1 MDVSY
6 FSYYLCLGC
15 FQIWDIR
22 TNASVNI
29 SLQPSWGHTF
39 VFLLSRY
46 LKMGSLSQMIS
57 VFNFLRNQQISKTI
71 IQVMWLF
78 E

>member
-15 FQIWDIR
+15 FQIRDIR
-22 TNASVNI
+22 TNAAVNI
-29 SLQPSWGHTF
+29 ILQASWGHTF
-39 VFLLSRY
+39 VFLLSRD

-57 VFNFLRNQQISKTI
+57 VFS
-71 IQVMWLF
+71 F
-78 E
+78 EETNRLLKQSFR